1 MQPGKILV
9 AEHNGSNV
17 IKLIGDVRL
26 TLCTVLDEYFEDM
39 FSSSDFSSVIVDLT
53 EADNVD
59 STTLGLLAK
68 LALMAKNR
76 FQFVPVILSTNP
88 DITRVLQS
96 MGFDRVFRLR
106 QHPLSNDQDL
116 GELPQVEGS
125 EGAVKEKV
133 LEAHRILMGLN
144 DSNKAR
150 FRELVS
156 MLEKRY

>member
-1 MQPGKILV
+1 MV

-39 FSSSDFSSVIVDLT
+39 FSSLDFSSVIVDLT

-96 MGFDRVFRLR
+96 MGFDRVFRIR

-125 EGAVKEKV
+125 EGAVKQKV
-133 LEAHRILMGLN
+133 LEAHRVLMGLN
-144 DSNKAR
+144 DSNKAK

-156 MLEKRY
+156 MLEKRH

>member
-1 MQPGKILV
+1 MQPGRILV
-9 AEHNGSNV
+9 AEQEGSNV
-17 IKLIGDVRL
+17 VKLVGDVRL
-26 TLCTVLDEYFEDM
+26 TLCTVLDDYFEEM
-39 FSSSDFSSVIVDLT
+39 FSSENFSSVLVDLT

-68 LALMAKNR
+68 LALMAKKR
-76 FQFVPVILSTNP
+76 YEFIPVILSTNP

-96 MGFDRVFRLR
+96 MGFDRVFRIR
-106 QHPLSNDQDL
+106 QFPLNNDQDL

-133 LEAHRILMGLN
+133 LEAHRVLMGLN
-144 DSNKAR
+144 DANKAK

-156 MLEKRY
+156 MLEKKC